1 MMIKG
6 NLMKHERI
14 TLSKNIKGIF
24 LFTFF
29 FVLTITLPM
38 ISYSEVTLVF
48 EALNQHQLIFEE
60 KSFSACLILYT
71 PAFAMLT
78 RLIFLKVRN
87 IEIKPELLIKW
98 YKLCGV
104 TLILLL
110 VSVPTYT
117 YFIESKIKSEGY
129 TVCNSYS
136 TSRGADIWVTSQHYC
151 IEKGYRV
158 SSEIIDWLKQ
168 QTTEPTPEDVIKK
181 VDELLANNP

>member
-1 MMIKG
+1 MIKG

-14 TLSKNIKGIF
+14 MLSENIKGVV

-38 ISYSEVTLVF
+38 ISYSEITLVF
-48 EALNQHQLIFEE
+48 AALNQHQLIFEE
-60 KSFSACLILYT
+60 QSFGASLILGT
-71 PAFAMLT
+71 PVIAMLT

-110 VSVPTYT
+110 ISVPTYT

-129 TVCNSYS
+129 TTCNSYS

-158 SSEIIDWLKQ
+158 SEEITDWLKQ

-181 VDELLANNP
+181 VDELLANNS

>member
-1 MMIKG
+1 MLIKG

-14 TLSKNIKGIF
+14 MLSENIKGIV
-24 LFTFF
+24 LFALFF
-29 FVLTITLPM
+29 IITIVLPIA
-38 ISYSEVTLVF
+38 SYNELVFVF
-48 EALNQHQLIFEE
+48 EALNKHPLIFNE

-78 RLIFLKVRN
+78 RMIFLKVRN

-98 YKLCGV
+98 YKLCGI
-104 TLILLL
+104 TLISLLI
-110 VSVPTYT
+110 SVPTYT

-158 SSEIIDWLKQ
+158 SEEITDWLKQ

-181 VDELLANNP
+181 VNELLANNS

>member
-1 MMIKG
+1 MING
-6 NLMKHERI
+6 NLMKSEKLA
-14 TLSKNIKGIF
+14 LSKNIKGVF
-24 LFTFF
+24 LFVLFF
-29 FVLTITLPM
+29 IITIALP
-38 ISYSEVTLVF
+38 ITSYNELVFVF
-48 EALNQHQLIFEE
+48 EALNKQPLIFNE
-60 KSFSACLILYT
+60 KGFSASLILYT
-71 PAFAMLT
+71 PAFVMLT

-110 VSVPTYT
+110 ISVPTYT

-136 TSRGADIWVTSQHYC
+136 SSRGADTWVTSQHYC

-158 SSEIIDWLKQ
+158 SEEITDWLNR
-168 QTTEPTPEDVIKK
+168 QTTEPTPEEVIKK
-181 VDELLANNP
+181 VDELLANSP

>member
-1 MMIKG
+1 MESEKIMVS
-6 NLMKHERI
+6 E
-14 TLSKNIKGIF
+14 NIKGIF
-24 LFTFF
+24 LFAFF

-48 EALNQHQLIFEE
+48 AALNQHQLIFEE
-60 KSFSACLILYT
+60 KSFGASLILGT
-71 PAFAMLT
+71 PVLAMLT
-78 RLIFLKVRN
+78 RMIFLKVRN

-98 YKLCGV
+98 YKLCGI

-110 VSVPTYT
+110 ISVPTYT

-158 SSEIIDWLKQ
+158 SEEITDWLKQ

-181 VDELLANNP
+181 VDELLANNS